1 MFSSRAQSGANG
13 RFKINSTIMPM
24 NRLANSAQTSGPLR
38 SNNLSAVLSACR
50 AGLGLAVLPWYVAR
64 ESLADGAV
72 VAVLADFALP
82 TQELHA
88 VFPSPK
94 LVPGKVSTFID
105 FLKIQL
111 DGPWWQRAPGA
122 SS

>member
-1 MFSSRAQSGANG
+1 MPVKTRCAPTTSRPCWPPAAPGWAS
-13 RFKINSTIMPM
+13 
-24 NRLANSAQTSGPLR
+24 
-38 SNNLSAVLSACR
+38 
-50 AGLGLAVLPWYVAR
+50 AVLPWYVAR

-82 TQELHA
+82 TQGLHA

-105 FLKIQL
+105 FPE
-111 DGPWWQRAPGA
+111 DPARRRGGTAPR
-122 SS
+122 SLP